1 MIYPASV
8 LVLALGALG
17 ISESLLAQDRLPD
30 AEPPLVVSWAPER
43 PGEGELFVVRVTE
56 LEGDSIVRI
65 TARAGDEPLHFAR
78 DEQGTFETLAAVPL
92 GVQSQIAMGLTV
104 MYANGREEETEY
116 TIPVT
121 PGIYNHRELDVAPR
135 FGSPPD
141 SAQRARRS
149 REARRAAE
157 VSTRSHLSLIHI

>member
-43 PGEGELFVVRVTE
+43 PGEGELFVVRVSE

-65 TARAGDEPLHFAR
+65 TARAGDEGWNR
-78 DEQGTFETLAAVPL
+78 SIIIIAVSIISKA
-92 GVQSQIAMGLTV
+92 V
-104 MYANGREEETEY
+104 NR
-116 TIPVT
+116 
-121 PGIYNHRELDVAPR
+121 
-135 FGSPPD
+135 
-141 SAQRARRS
+141 
-149 REARRAAE
+149 
-157 VSTRSHLSLIHI
+157 

>member
-1 MIYPASV
+1 MIYPASI

-30 AEPPLVVSWAPER
+30 AEPPPVVSWAPER

-116 TIPVT
+116 TIPV
-121 PGIYNHRELDVAPR
+121 
-135 FGSPPD
+135 
-141 SAQRARRS
+141 
-149 REARRAAE
+149 
-157 VSTRSHLSLIHI
+157 LSLIHI